1 MLQWRQKNG
10 LLHNVKYLSAGA
22 IMIYDFSSTGHRF
35 APTITRAPVFVKNPL
50 VALTFL
56 QISDLTKT
64 DRVSSTV
71 TLALGKVCFD
81 LKRPSGVRADQIV

>member
-1 MLQWRQKNG
+1 
-10 LLHNVKYLSAGA
+10 
-22 IMIYDFSSTGHRF
+22 MIYDFSSTGHRF
-35 APTITRAPVFVKNPL
+35 ALTITRAPVYVKNPL

-64 DRVSSTV
+64 DRFSSTV

-81 LKRPSGVRADQIV
+81 LKHPSGVRADQIV

>member
-1 MLQWRQKNG
+1 
-10 LLHNVKYLSAGA
+10 
-22 IMIYDFSSTGHRF
+22 MIYDFCPTGHRF
-35 APTITRAPVFVKNPL
+35 ATTITRGAVYVKNLL

-81 LKRPSGVRADQIV
+81 LKHPSGVRADQIV